1 LVNGDCVYSGH
12 ETFLNTPVVIDNLG
26 DGSKAVGGARGVG
39 DDGLVTRVLLIVYS
53 VHIDG
58 SVVLRRCRH
67 DDLLGTAVDVELSLL
82 LGEVDTSA
90 VSNVLTAGGTPLNLG
105 GILLL
110 EDLDLLTVDFNAT
123 FDLLDCA
130 IEAT

>member
-1 LVNGDCVYSGH
+1 VYSGH

-67 DDLLGTAVDVELSLL
+67 DDLLGTAVDVELSLF

>member
-1 LVNGDCVYSGH
+1 VNSGH

-26 DGSKAVGGARGVG
+26 DGSKAVGGARCVG
-39 DDGLVTRVLLIVYS
+39 DDSLIAGVLLMVHS

-58 SVVLRRCRH
+58 SVILGRRRH
-67 DDLLGTAVDVELSLL
+67 NDLLGTAVDVELSLL

-90 VSNVLTAGGTPLNLG
+90 VSDVLTADGTPLDLG

-110 EDLDLLTVDFNAT
+110 EDLDLLAVDLNAT

-130 IEAT
+130 VEATYEK